1 MLKWHQE
8 CDWVAI
14 GFGSFAGAVEPQ
26 PRARKVGSEG
36 PLPDWET
43 PNEISGQNVP
53 ANYSTKCES
62 ANPSHM
68 MTRRLCAVTEVKNVV
83 DQSGPAGASPT
94 RFRPADRIER
104 LTSEPS
110 NARLHSNKRTST
122 RSVPRSA
129 IGARRRIGAAPLAHR
144 NSQVGATK
152 TTDPC
157 SEAIGRGFE
166 IPHSTLDMFHSGHR
180 QRRPRLRSL

>member
-122 RSVPRSA
+122 RSAPRSA
-129 IGARRRIGAAPLAHR
+129 IGVRRRIGAAPVAETVRSVPPKRPIRAARPSGETLRFH
-144 NSQVGATK
+144 
-152 TTDPC
+152 
-157 SEAIGRGFE
+157 I
-166 IPHSTLDMFHSGHR
+166 STLDTFHSGHR